1 MTDNQYSQIEHLA
14 ELRKMETGQDE
25 PEPHQMRVRTDAEHA
40 ALRHVEETEG
50 RNRRRNFMI
59 AEARRRLLVEVE
71 AWWVANHYDKE
82 FTCDHDVGICY
93 CSERDMIARI
103 RHALNPSWT
112 CSEPGCTGTAW
123 HHMSDGDWCDSH
135 LFVGSRKGGEGE

>member
-1 MTDNQYSQIEHLA
+1 MTDNRYTPVEHLN
-14 ELRKMETGQDE
+14 EMRKIETGQDE
-25 PEPHQMRVRTDAEHA
+25 PEPHQLRA
-40 ALRHVEETEG
+40 ALRAADQQTAEARLV
-50 RNRRRNFMI
+50 NRNFMI